1 MNKAVIFD
9 MDGVLI
15 DSEIVFTKCLSKAF
29 EAAGYDVPAA
39 EFYRFAGIEFPRKFQ
54 TVINE
59 KNLPVTVEELSV
71 HYRNVQKVLLQD
83 FGPMLKPGVLPT
95 LQSLRS
101 AGYRTALCSN
111 SVQERVDKVFAD
123 TGLTGLFDVVITG
136 EVVPRRKP
144 DPCIYLLT
152 LDSLGLSPKDC
163 IAVEDSIFGITAAK
177 AAGLVTIEVRD
188 PRFPYQDGL
197 ADVTIDNLSQLPKI
211 LERFV

>member
-15 DSEIVFTKCLSKAF
+15 DSEIVFTKCLSMAF
-29 EAAGYDVPAA
+29 EAADYDVPAA
-39 EFYRFAGIEFPRKFQ
+39 EFCRFAGIEFPKKFQ

-59 KNLPVTVEELSV
+59 KNLPVTVEELTV
-71 HYRNVQKVLLQD
+71 HYRNAQKVLLQD
-83 FGPMLKPGVLPT
+83 FGVLLKPGVLST
-95 LQSLRS
+95 LQALRS

-111 SVQERVDKVFAD
+111 SIQERVDKVFAD

>member
-1 MNKAVIFD
+1 M
-9 MDGVLI
+9 
-15 DSEIVFTKCLSKAF
+15 
-29 EAAGYDVPAA
+29 PAA
-39 EFYRFAGIEFPRKFQ
+39 EFCRFAGIEFPKKFQ

-59 KNLPVTVEELSV
+59 KNLPVTVEELTV
-71 HYRNVQKVLLQD
+71 HYRNAQKVLLQD
-83 FGPMLKPGVLPT
+83 FGVLLKPGVLST
-95 LQSLRS
+95 LQALRS

-111 SVQERVDKVFAD
+111 SIQERVDKVFAD

>member
-15 DSEIVFTKCLSKAF
+15 DSEIVFTKCASKAF
-29 EAAGYDVPAA
+29 EAAGYDVPEA
-39 EFYRFAGIEFPRKFQ
+39 EFYRFAGIEFPKKFQ

-71 HYRNVQKVLLQD
+71 HYRNAQKVLLQD
-83 FGPMLKPGVLPT
+83 FGVLLKPGVLST
-95 LQSLRS
+95 LQALRS

-152 LDSLGLSPKDC
+152 LDLLGLSPKDC

>member
-1 MNKAVIFD
+1 M
-9 MDGVLI
+9 
-15 DSEIVFTKCLSKAF
+15 
-29 EAAGYDVPAA
+29 
-39 EFYRFAGIEFPRKFQ
+39 
-54 TVINE
+54 
-59 KNLPVTVEELSV
+59 
-71 HYRNVQKVLLQD
+71 
-83 FGPMLKPGVLPT
+83 
-95 LQSLRS
+95 RS

-111 SVQERVDKVFAD
+111 SIQERVDKVFAD